1 MTGRT
6 IRVLLVAPP
15 GDVRTETVESLP
27 WTVSTAPDPGSAL
40 DALDDDVDCVVV
52 TDAIEG
58 DALDLLESVR
68 ERWPALPVFLLPEDG
83 DETLASEAV
92 AAGVDGYV
100 PASAGPDVLRE
111 RIADVVGCEDSLPVE
126 SELDRLR
133 LVYEQAPLAVVEVDA
148 DGRITA
154 WNAGAVDLFGY
165 EATEAIGEQVVELL
179 VPPDERGAVRSV
191 SDAALSADGE
201 VPSVNVNR
209 NVTADGEALTCEWYN
224 TTLTDDD
231 GAVLGA
237 LSFVQDV
244 SDRVNRRETV
254 ESLQAMTSEL
264 VGVEEPTRVA
274 DFAVEAARSVLDQP
288 YAGVFFYDDTSEMLV
303 PVSVTEAVASHF
315 DEPTMVG
322 RDDGLTWDAF
332 EDRETVVVNES
343 ATSQTGMPGSLAL
356 ESAIIVPLGDHGVL
370 AFGSRTRNAFDRT
383 DVHMA
388 TILASTTQAALDRST
403 RERDLKRHEAI
414 VEAAGDGVF
423 ALDESGQFRA
433 VNDVM
438 VEITGYE
445 RGDLLGRHVDE
456 VLPREHVERGREE
469 IAALTDGEPDEETR
483 TFEIEFG
490 DEEIVEY
497 EATIAA
503 LPRDTSFEG
512 TAVVVRDISER
523 KRMEAELVEQK
534 RKIEALHAIA
544 SDLDDCETREEVW
557 TLTVE
562 AAERVLDFDICC
574 VDEVVGEFLRSR
586 ALSSEIE
593 PEGYSD
599 RAPITQGL
607 AGKTYRTGESFLID
621 DVTADNAAEP
631 EDRTYRSLLSVPV
644 GDEGVFQAVSDE
656 VDAFDAADLELT
668 ELLLTHVADA
678 LERLSFEEELKDERD
693 RFAALFQ
700 NVPDPVVYAVHEDG
714 HPKVVEVNDA
724 FEQVFGYDAG
734 EIVGGN
740 LDEFIVPPDRHDE
753 SDHFND
759 QAYRG
764 ELVEREVKRRT
775 TDGLRDFLMTVVPV
789 DLDESSPRT
798 FGVYTDITE
807 RKERQKRVEILNRV
821 LRHDLRNGMNII
833 KGSAEMLGDVVDGT
847 AAVGYSETIID
858 RADDLISLAEKTR
871 AVERTLDRDRAAT
884 GPVNVHESVSTSIV
898 RVAEEYPEAE
908 FTTDLPETAQVR
920 ADDLLRTAIFH
931 VIENAVEHNDTDTPN
946 VHVSARRGETD
957 PDVLRVSVADDGPG
971 IPSSERALI
980 SEEQEITQL
989 RHASGL
995 GLWLVNWVVTQSGGW
1010 LSFEDNE
1017 PRGTVVT
1024 LHVPLAMSS
1033 ASEGTDGVT
1042 ENETTPAE

>member
-6 IRVLLVAPP
+6 TRVLLVAPP

-27 WTVSTAPDPGSAL
+27 WTVSTASDIASAR
-40 DALDDDVDCVVV
+40 DALDDAVDCVVA
-52 TDAIEG
+52 TDTVDG
-58 DALDLLESVR
+58 DPLELLATAR
-68 ERWPALPVFLLPEDG
+68 ERRPALPFFLLTEDG
-83 DETLASEAV
+83 DEALASEAV

-100 PASAGPDVLRE
+100 PASAGLDVLRD
-111 RIADVVGCEDSLPVE
+111 RIADVVEPEGGLPVDD
-126 SELDRLR
+126 ELDRLR
-133 LVYEQAPLAVVEVDA
+133 LVYEQAPLAVVEVDE
-148 DGRITA
+148 DGHITA
-154 WNAGAVDLFGY
+154 WNAGAAELFGY
-165 EATEAIGEQVVELL
+165 EAPEAIGQPVVELL
-179 VPPDERGAVRSV
+179 VAPDERDAVRSV
-191 SDAALSADGE
+191 SDAALSPGGE
-201 VPSVNVNR
+201 VPAVNVNR
-209 NVTADGEALTCEWYN
+209 NVTADGTELTCEWYN

-231 GAVLGA
+231 GSVLGA

-244 SDRVNRRETV
+244 TDRVNRRETV

-264 VGVEEPTRVA
+264 VGVEEPARVA
-274 DFAVEAARSVLDQP
+274 DFAVEAARTVLDQP
-288 YAGVFFYDDTSEMLV
+288 YAGVFFHDDTSDVLV
-303 PVSVTEAVASHF
+303 PVSVTEEVAGHF
-315 DEPTMVG
+315 DQPTMLD
-322 RDDGLTWDAF
+322 RDDGVAWSAF
-332 EDRETVVVNES
+332 EDGETVVINEGAS
-343 ATSQTGMPGSLAL
+343 AQTGMPSSLAL
-356 ESAIIVPLGDHGVL
+356 ESAVVVPLGDHGIL
-370 AFGSRTRNAFDRT
+370 AFGAGARNAFDRT

-388 TILASTTQAALDRST
+388 NILASTTRAALDRST
-403 RERDLKRHEAI
+403 RERDLKRHQTI

-423 ALDESGQFRA
+423 ALDESGRFRA

-438 VEITGYE
+438 AELTGYE
-445 RGDLLGRHVDE
+445 RDDLIGRRVDE
-456 VLPREHVERGREE
+456 VFPREHVERGREE
-469 IAALTDGEPDEETR
+469 VEALPDGETR
-483 TFEIEFG
+483 TFELQIG
-490 DEEIVEY
+490 DDRVVEY

-503 LPRDTSFEG
+503 LPQETTFDG

-544 SDLDDCETREEVW
+544 SGLDDCETREEIW

-574 VDEVVGEFLRSR
+574 VDEVVDEFLVSR

-599 RAPITQGL
+599 RAPITEGL
-607 AGKTYRTGESFLID
+607 AGKTHRTGESFLID

-644 GDEGVFQAVSDE
+644 GQDGVFQAVSDE
-656 VDAFDAADLELT
+656 VDAFDQSDLELT

-678 LERLSFEEELKDERD
+678 LERTSFEEELKEERD

-714 HPKVVEVNDA
+714 YPKVVEINNA
-724 FEQVFGYDAG
+724 FEQVFGYDAD

-740 LDEFIVPPDRHDE
+740 LDEFIVPPDRDAE
-753 SDHFND
+753 SDHIND
-759 QAYRG
+759 QAYQG

-798 FGVYTDITE
+798 FGVYSDITE

-884 GPVNVHESVSTSIV
+884 GPVNVHESVSTSIA
-898 RVAEEYPEAE
+898 RLSEEYPDAE
-908 FTTDLPETAQVR
+908 FTTDLPRSAQVR

-931 VIENAVEHNDTDTPN
+931 VIENAVEHNDTDAPT
-946 VHVSARRGETD
+946 VHVSASSGEDD

-995 GLWLVNWVVTQSGGW
+995 GLWLVNWVVTQAGGW

-1017 PRGTVVT
+1017 PRGSVVT
-1024 LHVPLAMSS
+1024 LHVPLARESS
-1033 ASEGTDGVT
+1033 SEESAAGNGGT
-1042 ENETTPAE
+1042 ETTPVE

>member
-1 MTGRT
+1 M
-6 IRVLLVAPP
+6 
-15 GDVRTETVESLP
+15 
-27 WTVSTAPDPGSAL
+27 STAADTASAL
-40 DALDDDVDCVVV
+40 DVLDGDVDCVVA
-52 TDAIEG
+52 TDTVAG
-58 DALDLLESVR
+58 DPLDLLESVR
-68 ERWPALPVFLLPEDG
+68 RRWPALPVFLLAEDG
-83 DETLASEAV
+83 DEALASEAV

-100 PASAGPDVLRE
+100 PTSAGPDVLRD
-111 RIADVVGCEDSLPVE
+111 RIAAVVEPEDSLPLD

-148 DGRITA
+148 DGHITA
-154 WNAGAVDLFGY
+154 WNDGAADIFGY
-165 EATEAIGEQVVELL
+165 EASEAIGEPVVELL
-179 VPPDERGAVRSV
+179 VPPDEREAVRPIA
-191 SDAALSADGE
+191 DAALSPDGE

-209 NVTADGEALTCEWYN
+209 NVTADGTELTCEWYN
-224 TTLTDDD
+224 TTLTDD
-231 GAVLGA
+231 GTVLGA

-274 DFAVEAARSVLDQP
+274 DFAVEAARTVLDQP
-288 YAGVFFYDDTSEMLV
+288 YAGVFFYDDYSEVLV
-303 PVSVTEAVASHF
+303 PVSATDEVASHF
-315 DEPTMVG
+315 DEPTTLG
-322 RDDGLTWDAF
+322 ADDGLVWNAF
-332 EDRETVVVNES
+332 ENGETAVINEA
-343 ATSQTGMPGSLAL
+343 ATARTAIPPSLDL
-356 ESAIIVPLGDHGVL
+356 ESAIVVPLGDHGILV
-370 AFGSRTRNAFDRT
+370 FGARARNAFDRT
-383 DVHMA
+383 DVQMVN
-388 TILASTTQAALDRST
+388 ILASTTQAALDRST
-403 RERDLKRHEAI
+403 RERDLKRHQTI

-423 ALDESGQFRA
+423 ALDESGHFHA
-433 VNDVM
+433 VNDVLAEM
-438 VEITGYE
+438 TGYE
-445 RGDLLGRHVDE
+445 REDLIGRHVDE
-456 VLPREHVERGREE
+456 VLPREHIERGREE
-469 IAALTDGEPDEETR
+469 FAALSDGETR
-483 TFEIEFG
+483 TFELDFG
-490 DEEIVEY
+490 DEEVVEY
-497 EATIAA
+497 EATIAV
-503 LPRDTSFEG
+503 LPQETTFEG
-512 TAVVVRDISER
+512 TAVVVRDISAR

-544 SDLDDCETREEVW
+544 SDLDDCETRDEIW
-557 TLTVE
+557 ALTVE

-574 VDEVVGEFLRSR
+574 VDEVADDFLVSR

-593 PEGYSD
+593 PEGYSE

-607 AGKTYRTGESFLID
+607 AGKTHRTGESFLID

-656 VDAFDAADLELT
+656 VDAFDRTDLELT

-678 LERLSFEEELKDERD
+678 LERASFEAELKDERD

-714 HPKVVEVNDA
+714 YPTVVEINSA
-724 FEQVFGYDAG
+724 FEQVFGYDAD

-740 LDEFIVPPDRHDE
+740 LDEFIVPPDRETE
-753 SDHFND
+753 SDHIND

-847 AAVGYSETIID
+847 AAIGYSETIID

-871 AVERTLDRDRAAT
+871 AVERTLDRDHAAT
-884 GPVNVHESVSTSIV
+884 GPVNVHESVSTSIAQ
-898 RVAEEYPEAE
+898 VAEEHPEAE
-908 FTTDLPETAQVR
+908 FTTDLPESAQVR

-931 VIENAVEHNDTDTPN
+931 VIENAVEHNDTGTPN

-957 PDVLRVSVADDGPG
+957 PDVLQVSVADDGPG
-971 IPSSERALI
+971 IPASERALI

-1010 LSFEDNE
+1010 ISFEDNE
-1017 PRGTVVT
+1017 PRGSVVT

-1033 ASEGTDGVT
+1033 ASEASDERTGTG
-1042 ENETTPAE
+1042 ENETTPVE